1 MASIIKVETLQDTA
15 GNNAIGMQFVSGGSC
30 KAWIGIDQIGTHSI
44 FDSFNISS
52 IADTGAGT
60 NTTAYTN
67 NFASA
72 NWCATAA
79 EHYAGNT
86 VGASPYPGDPDVAGI
101 TTSAGGLQC
110 YNLAGS
116 PRDTAV
122 VNQHVMGDLA

>member
-1 MASIIKVETLQDTA
+1 MTGKITVGTIQDTD
-15 GNNAIGMQFVSGGSC
+15 GNTLASTFVTSGSC

-67 NFASA
+67 NFAT
-72 NWCATAA
+72 NKWCATTA
-79 EHYAGNT
+79 EHYAGNS
-86 VGASPYPGDPDVAGI
+86 VGASPYPGDPDVGAI
-101 TTSAGGLQC
+101 TTSAGGVQC
-110 YNLAGS
+110 YNLSGT